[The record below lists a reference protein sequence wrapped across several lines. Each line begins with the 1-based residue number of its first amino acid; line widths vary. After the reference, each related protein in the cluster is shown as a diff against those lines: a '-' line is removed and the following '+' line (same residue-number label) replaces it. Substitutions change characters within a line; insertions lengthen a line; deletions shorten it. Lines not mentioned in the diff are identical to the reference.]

1 LRSVLEVLEVDSP
14 TLLIAFS
21 GKAKDPSRTFNFL
34 RMTSD
39 LPVKKL
45 YVRDLNNSWYHGE
58 HPGIG
63 AGVDAL
69 AEWIR
74 GVIREQDVRKVVTLG
89 CSMGGYAAILLGA
102 LIDADRVLAITPQT
116 FVDRRSRL
124 LYGDTRSRALKNKIL
139 TYPSAAPQ
147 YFRLGRF
154 LRNYPYQGRIEVHR
168 GWDRLDYLHARQI
181 ASLPNVR
188 MTLHETHRHDLAGVL
203 KRRGFLYRLIL
214 ETLDIGEHQ
223 APIAQITERRR
234 YARIRSRVKALVAT

>member
-1 LRSVLEVLEVDSP
+1 
-14 TLLIAFS
+14 
-21 GKAKDPSRTFNFL
+21 
-34 RMTSD
+34 
-39 LPVKKL
+39 
-45 YVRDLNNSWYHGE
+45 
-58 HPGIG
+58 
-63 AGVDAL
+63 
-69 AEWIR
+69 
-74 GVIREQDVRKVVTLG
+74 
-89 CSMGGYAAILLGA
+89 
-102 LIDADRVLAITPQT
+102 
-116 FVDRRSRL
+116 
-124 LYGDTRSRALKNKIL
+124 SRALKNKIL

-223 APIAQITERRR
+223 APIAQLTERRR
-234 YARIRSRVKALVAT
+234 YARIRSRVRALVATATRRSGRLCIVRQRAAVRAQVHEGRVMEEVGHAARVDTGVALDLPREVALVIAGSHEQAPVWIEQVPRLAGERRDLGIQRE

>member
-1 LRSVLEVLEVDSP
+1 
-14 TLLIAFS
+14 
-21 GKAKDPSRTFNFL
+21 
-34 RMTSD
+34 MTSD

-102 LIDADRVLAITPQT
+102 LIDADRVLAITQQASD
-116 FVDRRSRL
+116 DRCSRL
-124 LYGDTRSRALKNKIL
+124 QYGDTRSQSLIKKIF
-139 TYPSAAPQ
+139 TYPLAVPQ

-154 LRNYPYQGRIEVHR
+154 LRSYP
-168 GWDRLDYLHARQI
+168 
-181 ASLPNVR
+181 
-188 MTLHETHRHDLAGVL
+188 
-203 KRRGFLYRLIL
+203 
-214 ETLDIGEHQ
+214 
-223 APIAQITERRR
+223 
-234 YARIRSRVKALVAT
+234 